1 MAETTTDSPATL
13 QAVSN
18 TMVRRHNEQVG
29 RGPTNAR
36 ANFAGP
42 DSLLCVLDDALL
54 PAERHMVAMG
64 EQQRVREARM
74 FMQVAT
80 ADQFISAVEEIVLR
94 KVRAFA
100 SASDPDKGVVWEVFT
115 FEPRDPGG

>member
-18 TMVRRHNEQVG
+18 TMVRLHKEQFG

-36 ANFAGP
+36 SHFAGP

-54 PAERHMVAMG
+54 PAEHHMVAMG

-80 ADQFISAVEEIVLR
+80 ADQFISAVEAIVLR

-100 SASDPDKGVVWEVFT
+100 SSSDPDNGVVFEVFT
-115 FEPRDPGG
+115 FEPRV